1 MSTLR
6 DPVGPKDRKVYIRR
20 RIAVLAALLG
30 IVAAVVL
37 IVVKPGSRSAPET
50 VPNVSMPSDL
60 DAEEHAAAEQQ
71 AGEIPACKNGQLEV
85 IPVTDKESYAEGENP
100 ALSMTIENTGDDEC
114 SADLGTA
121 GMQFE
126 ISSGSDQVWRSVD
139 CQENP
144 ENLAVALKPGQKLE
158 TESIMWDRTRSS
170 PQTCDISR
178 DPVAAGGASYHLHV
192 TAAGVKGTGSA
203 QFQLY

>member
-1 MSTLR
+1 MSSLR

-20 RIAVLAALLG
+20 RIIVLAALLG
-30 IVAAVVL
+30 VIAAVVL
-37 IVVKPGSRSAPET
+37 IIVKPGSQSRVESASQ
-50 VPNVSMPSDL
+50 VSMPSDL
-60 DAEEHAAAEQQ
+60 DAEERAAVEQQ
-71 AGEIPACKNGQLEV
+71 EGEIPACKGGNLEV
-85 IPVTDKESYAEGENP
+85 IPVTNESSYAEGEFP
-100 ALSMTIENTGDDEC
+100 KLSMTIENTGDDEC

-126 ISSGSDQVWRSVD
+126 VTSGSDQVWNSVD

-144 ENLAVALKPGQKLE
+144 ENLAVALKPGQVLE
-158 TESIMWDRTRSS
+158 TEEIAWDRTRSS
-170 PQTCDISR
+170 AQTCDITR
-178 DPVAAGGASYHLHV
+178 DPVAADGASYHLHV